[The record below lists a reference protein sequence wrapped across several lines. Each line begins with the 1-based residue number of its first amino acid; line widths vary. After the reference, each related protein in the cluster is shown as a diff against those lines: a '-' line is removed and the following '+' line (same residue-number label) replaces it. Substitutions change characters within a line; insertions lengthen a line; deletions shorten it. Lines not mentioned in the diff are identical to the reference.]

1 MKRSIVNQQI
11 KKAIEFTKQ
20 LGFHLPPFVNWT
32 PEEWRGKGHEYD
44 EIRDNMLG
52 WDITDYGMDRFDE
65 LGLVLVTIRNGN
77 QRTPEKYPKPYAEK
91 IFILQPGQVSPL
103 HFHWSK
109 TEDIINRGGGNI
121 LVKLY
126 NKTEDNQL
134 ADTDVLVKTDGRSY
148 TLPAGTKICLT
159 PGESI
164 SLDRYVYHEITIQE
178 GTGAVLCGE
187 VSMCND
193 DIIDNFFYEPI
204 GRFPGIEEDEP
215 AFRLLCNEYPPA
227 HD

>member
-1 MKRSIVNQQI
+1 MKRSEVNRQI
-11 KKAIEFTKQ
+11 KNALAFTEK

-32 PEEWRGKGHEYD
+32 PGEWEKKSHEYD

-52 WDITDYGMDRFDE
+52 WDVTDYGMGRFDE

-77 QRTPEKYPKPYAEK
+77 QKMPEKYPKPYAEK
-91 IFILQPGQVSPL
+91 IFILQPRQVSPL
-103 HFHWSK
+103 HFHWHK

-121 LVKLY
+121 FVRLY
-126 NKTEDNQL
+126 NKTDGNKL
-134 ADTDVLVKTDGRSY
+134 ADTDVLVKTDGRKY
-148 TLPAGTKICLT
+148 MVPCGTKIRLT
-159 PGESI
+159 LGESV
-164 SLDRYVYHEITIQE
+164 SFEQCVYHEITVEE

-193 DIIDNFFYEPI
+193 DVTDNYFYTPL
-204 GRFPGIEEDEP
+204 GRFPKIEEDEP

-227 HD
+227 KQ